1 MNQHQRAEFMC
12 DREEPVQARVGQ
24 LDAADSGADL
34 DTEESRLAHA
44 PAQLADGPVGVLQG
58 HSAQRGEAAGV
69 LAGDPGEEFVLSRSQ
84 FSGAGRRRP
93 VAERHRNRR
102 KHLHGNAV
110 TVHVDDPVLR

>member
-12 DREEPVQARVGQ
+12 DREEPVQARVGEF
-24 LDAADSGADL
+24 DAADSGADL

-44 PAQLADGPVGVLQG
+44 PAQLVDGPVGVLKG
-58 HSAQRGEAAGV
+58 DGAQRRETAGV
-69 LAGDPGEEFVLSRSQ
+69 LVSDPGEKIVLSRRQ
-84 FSGAGRRRP
+84 FGCADRVRLI
-93 VAERHRNRR
+93 AECHRNRR